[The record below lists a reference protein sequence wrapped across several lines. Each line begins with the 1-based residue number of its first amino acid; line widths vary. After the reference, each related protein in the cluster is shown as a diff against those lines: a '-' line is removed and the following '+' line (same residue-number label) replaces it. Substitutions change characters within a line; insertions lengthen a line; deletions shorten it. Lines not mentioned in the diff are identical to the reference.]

1 MIEDARPPA
10 ALGLPAL
17 RSPSHEPR
25 GTGVGPVILA
35 GAEATPRR
43 VRDELART
51 DFAEIHAHGFV
62 DLGISDVS
70 LIALSPDADGSF
82 ALTAR
87 VIAGLKL
94 PRAPFVAL
102 AACDAAYTAPYLHQ
116 PWSLPYAFLLAGARG
131 VLAPATMIP
140 DQEAGGFFRAVGDQI
155 LRGVDPAVVLRD
167 QRLARRGGA
176 TDWVNSVVLFD

>member
-1 MIEDARPPA
+1 
-10 ALGLPAL
+10 
-17 RSPSHEPR
+17 
-25 GTGVGPVILA
+25 
-35 GAEATPRR
+35 
-43 VRDELART
+43 VRDELAHT
-51 DFAEIHAHGFV
+51 DLAEIHAHGFV

-87 VIAGLKL
+87 VIAGLQL

-131 VLAPATMIP
+131 VLAPATTVP
-140 DQEAGGFFRAVGDQI
+140 DQAAGGFFRAVGDQI

-167 QRLARRGGA
+167 QRLARRGDA
-176 TDWVNSVVLFD
+176 AWVDSVVLFD